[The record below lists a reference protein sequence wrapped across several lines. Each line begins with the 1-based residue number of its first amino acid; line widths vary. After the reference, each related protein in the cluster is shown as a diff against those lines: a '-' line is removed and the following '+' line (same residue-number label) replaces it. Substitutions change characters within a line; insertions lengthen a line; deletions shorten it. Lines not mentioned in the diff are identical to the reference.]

1 LAVARANVDVSHLA
15 PTKEAVKAMLPPG
28 ASDGEVNG
36 LLAQATGDH
45 ALWAD
50 DVRQY
55 SRWAPAPGGYQL
67 VLPSGQAVTGG
78 DGKPRVWSTDDVV
91 HHAMG
96 APAPAPVPSAEGEP
110 ATQGVALPTAAPAR
124 GRRPGD
130 VPVASPFLDL
140 VRNRPDSGTIGGAR

>member
-1 LAVARANVDVSHLA
+1 
-15 PTKEAVKAMLPPG
+15 MLPPG

-67 VLPSGQAVTGG
+67 VLPSGQAVTGA
-78 DGKPRVWSTDDVV
+78 DGKPRVWSTDEVI
-91 HHAMG
+91 HHAMTDWARASGGDIG
-96 APAPAPVPSAEGEP
+96 AGTEFGPDSAVWRPAAASKGETAR
-110 ATQGVALPTAAPAR
+110 ATGRSRAR
-124 GRRPGD
+124 R
-130 VPVASPFLDL
+130 ASP
-140 VRNRPDSGTIGGAR
+140 RRRAWRSGRAGQAAR